1 MGVGNAA
8 PANMESTFQPVD
20 PERFKRALARF
31 DEENSQDPN
40 GEMVNGVRQPREL
53 VYARWLTDWVLRLCP
68 DASEELRLAAR
79 CQHLRRWEVPRNSYP
94 MTRVGYLQWREGLK
108 KFHAQRAGDI
118 LRELGYPE
126 EVITKVQNLNLKK
139 DFPKDPESRVLEDA
153 LCLVF
158 LEHQLSDL
166 AAKTAEDKMI
176 NAVQKTWK
184 KMTEQARTR
193 ALELAFAEK
202 EKTLI
207 EKALAA
213 R

>member
-1 MGVGNAA
+1 
-8 PANMESTFQPVD
+8 
-20 PERFKRALARF
+20 
-31 DEENSQDPN
+31 
-40 GEMVNGVRQPREL
+40 
-53 VYARWLTDWVLRLCP
+53 
-68 DASEELRLAAR
+68 
-79 CQHLRRWEVPRNSYP
+79 
-94 MTRVGYLQWREGLK
+94 
-108 KFHAQRAGDI
+108 
-118 LRELGYPE
+118 
-126 EVITKVQNLNLKK
+126 
-139 DFPKDPESRVLEDA
+139 VLEDA